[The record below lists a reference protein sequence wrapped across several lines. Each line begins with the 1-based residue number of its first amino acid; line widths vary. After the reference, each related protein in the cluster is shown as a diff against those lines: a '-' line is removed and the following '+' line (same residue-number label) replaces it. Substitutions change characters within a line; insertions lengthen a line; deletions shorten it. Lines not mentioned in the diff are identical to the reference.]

1 MGDLLE
7 KIQATMPADRPGK
20 LSPAENAAILAYILK
35 YNKFPAGATD
45 LLEKADD
52 LRGVKFEAEKK

>member
-7 KIQATMPADRPGK
+7 KIEVTMPADRPGK
-20 LSPAENAAILAYILK
+20 LSAAENAAILAYILK
-35 YNKFPAGATD
+35 YNKFPAGSTD
-45 LLEKADD
+45 LPEKADD